1 MNESTFLI
9 RKADNLYDICSSRGH
24 KGLFLVVN
32 QYESPIAYWGGR
44 SSTSRNFVASKVKEI
59 LSQVKENSPSHLI
72 DKDISKDKLSI
83 HEDIFGGLGEGERG
97 LFTIYIDKSAKGY
110 GFFYK
115 CEDPFSKQILN
126 DTLERFV
133 KDVENQPFA

>member
-9 RKADNLYDICSSRGH
+9 RKADNLYDACSSRGH
-24 KGLFLVVN
+24 KGIFLVVN
-32 QYESPIAYWGGR
+32 QYDSPIVYWGGR
-44 SSTSRNFVASKVKEI
+44 SATSRNFVGSKVKEVLLQI
-59 LSQVKENSPSHLI
+59 KENAPASLI
-72 DKDISKDKLSI
+72 DKGISKDKLSL

-97 LFTIYIDKSAKGY
+97 LFTVYIDESPKGY

-115 CEDPFSKQILN
+115 CEDPFSKQLLN

>member
-44 SSTSRNFVASKVKEI
+44 SSTSKVKDVLSEI
-59 LSQVKENSPSHLI
+59 KENSSSSFI
-72 DKDISKDKLSI
+72 DKDITKDKLSL
-83 HEDIFGGLGEGERG
+83 HEDIFGALGEGERG
-97 LFTIYIDKSAKGY
+97 LFTVYIDESAKGY

-115 CEDPFSKQILN
+115 CEDPFSKQLLK
-126 DTLERFV
+126 DTLEKFV
-133 KDVENQPFA
+133 KDVESQPFA